1 MAPLA
6 NDPHLAIRRH
16 LQAGL
21 ALALLLVVGIG
32 GWATVTELSGAVIA
46 PGVLVV
52 DSDTKKVQHPS
63 GGIIGA
69 LHVRD
74 GDQVRAG
81 EVLARLDETRAR
93 AALAIIARG
102 LDEFA
107 ARQARLDAEMAGAG
121 APDFPRELL
130 ARIEDAQVQR
140 VIAGERQL
148 FELRGQF
155 RTGQKRQLEERVAQL
170 QKEIE
175 GLTGQAAAKT
185 RELELVK
192 EELGGLRKLRD
203 KQLIPIRGVMEL
215 DRAAAQLA
223 GEKEQLSAATAQA
236 KGKIAEIELQ
246 ILQIDQELR
255 TEVGNELAE
264 IRAKAAEL
272 VEKKVAAEDELR
284 RIEIRAPIDGT
295 VHQLSV
301 HTIGGVIGPGETVM
315 MLVPHADV
323 LMVESRLPPQEIDQ
337 VHIGQKAVL
346 RFPAFHVQTTPE
358 VKGEVSRISADISE
372 DQRTGQHYY
381 TIRIEVSEAE
391 IARLGSV
398 KLLPGMPV
406 EAFLKT
412 EQRTVISYLTKPLQ
426 DQITRAFRER

>member
-1 MAPLA
+1 MASMA
-6 NDPHLAIRRH
+6 NDPHRAIRRH
-16 LQAGL
+16 LQAGF
-21 ALALLLVVGIG
+21 ALALLLVIGIG

-46 PGVLVV
+46 PGALVV

-74 GDQVRAG
+74 GDQVHAG
-81 EVLARLDETRAR
+81 EVLARLDETRPR

-107 ARQARLDAEMAGAG
+107 ARQARLEAEMDGAG
-121 APDFPRELL
+121 APAFPEELL
-130 ARIEDAQVQR
+130 ARMDDAQVAR
-140 VIAGERQL
+140 VISGERQL
-148 FELRGQF
+148 FELRGEF
-155 RTGQKRQLEERVAQL
+155 RAGQKRQLHERVAQL

-185 RELELVK
+185 RELGLVN
-192 EELGGLRKLRD
+192 EELSGLRKLRD
-203 KQLIPIRGVMEL
+203 KQLVPIKGVMEL
-215 DRAAAQLA
+215 ERAAAQLA
-223 GEKEQLSAATAQA
+223 GDKEQLSAATAQA

-255 TEVGNELAE
+255 TEVGKELAE
-264 IRAKAAEL
+264 IRAKTAEL
-272 VEKKVAAEDELR
+272 IEKKVAAEDELR

-301 HTIGGVIGPGETVM
+301 HTIGGVIGAGETVM
-315 MLVPHADV
+315 MLVPHAE
-323 LMVESRLPPQEIDQ
+323 LLVESRLPPQEIDR
-337 VHIGQKAVL
+337 VHIGQEAIL
-346 RFPAFHVQTTPE
+346 RFPAFNVRTTPE
-358 VKGEVSRISADISE
+358 VNGEVSRISADISE

-381 TIRIEVSEAE
+381 TIRILVSEAE
-391 IARLGSV
+391 MARLGSV

-406 EAFLKT
+406 EAFLQT
-412 EQRTVISYLTKPLQ
+412 EQRTVLSYLTKPLQ
-426 DQITRAFRER
+426 GQITRAFRER

>member
-1 MAPLA
+1 MAPMA
-6 NDPHLAIRRH
+6 ADPHLAIRRH
-16 LQAGL
+16 LRAGL
-21 ALALLLVVGIG
+21 VLALLLVVGIG

-107 ARQARLDAEMAGAG
+107 ARQARLEAEMEGAG
-121 APDFPRELL
+121 APVFPEQLL
-130 ARIEDAQVQR
+130 ARTDDAQVER
-140 VIAGERQL
+140 LISGEHRL
-148 FELRGQF
+148 FEVRGQF
-155 RTGQKRQLEERVAQL
+155 RAGQKRQLQERVAQL

-185 RELELVK
+185 RELELVQ
-192 EELGGLRKLRD
+192 EELSGLRKLRE
-203 KQLIPIRGVMEL
+203 KQLVPIKGVMEL
-215 DRAAAQLA
+215 ERTAAQLA
-223 GEKEQLSAATAQA
+223 GDKQQLSAATAQA

-255 TEVGNELAE
+255 TEVGKELAE
-264 IRAKAAEL
+264 IRAKTAEL
-272 VEKKVAAEDELR
+272 FEKKVAAEDDLL

-301 HTIGGVIGPGETVM
+301 HTIGGVIGAGETVM
-315 MLVPHADV
+315 MLVPHVDV
-323 LMVESRLPPQEIDQ
+323 LMVESRLPPQEIDR
-337 VHIGQKAVL
+337 VHIGQKSVL
-346 RFPAFHVQTTPE
+346 RFPAFNVQTTPE
-358 VKGEVSRISADISE
+358 VNGEVSRISADISE
-372 DQRTGQHYY
+372 DERTGQHYY
-381 TIRIEVSEAE
+381 TVRIVVSEAE

-406 EAFLKT
+406 EAFLQT
-412 EQRTVISYLTKPLQ
+412 EQRTVLSYLTKPLQ